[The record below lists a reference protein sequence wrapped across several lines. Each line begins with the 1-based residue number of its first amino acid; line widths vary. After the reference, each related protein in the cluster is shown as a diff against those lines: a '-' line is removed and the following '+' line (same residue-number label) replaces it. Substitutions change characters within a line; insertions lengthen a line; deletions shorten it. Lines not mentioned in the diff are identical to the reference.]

1 MPRTADL
8 EWDEAGSGPAI
19 LLLHAGITD
28 RRMWEPQMAPLS
40 ESRRVIRFDARGFG
54 QSGPIAAP
62 YHPYD
67 DAVAILDAAGVERA
81 TVVGA
86 SMGGLCA
93 IDLALA
99 HPERVSALVAV
110 GIGPGGRVPDARLRA
125 GWDAVSAAYEAGDVE
140 RAIDLDTAMWVQDP
154 AIVAQVRAWNT
165 AIFARAEDEKIVR
178 FLHRVDVLV
187 LDAQF
192 DAAEYASRSGWGHSS
207 VDDAVDLAVRAE
219 AKKLFLFHHD
229 PTHTD
234 EQIDRMV
241 QHARKLAS
249 KSGTK
254 LEVDGAREGFKCEL
268 AGRHAQ

>member
-125 GWDAVSAAYEAGDVE
+125 GWDAVSAALEAGDIE
-140 RAIDLDTAMWVQDP
+140 RAIDLDTEMWVQDP
-154 AIVAQVRAWNT
+154 AIVAQVRAWNS
-165 AIFARAEDEKIVR
+165 AIFARAEDDEHERKLEPPAI
-178 FLHRVDVLV
+178 HR
-187 LDAQF
+187 LD
-192 DAAEYASRSGWGHSS
+192 EIGCP
-207 VDDAVDLAVRAE
+207 VLAV
-219 AKKLFLFHHD
+219 
-229 PTHTD
+229 
-234 EQIDRMV
+234 V
-241 QHARKLAS
+241 
-249 KSGTK
+249 
-254 LEVDGAREGFKCEL
+254 GARDQPFMVEGARVL
-268 AGRHAQ
+268 ADGVARGRLAVMPGLTHLPSLESPAAFTRILLDFLEA